1 MIKPLLF
8 TYLAM
13 VIGVLIMDFR
23 HLKQAAPINRWLS
36 YGIIALGIG
45 IWFYVTTLSKTVFVS
60 VWMSHI
66 IQRLLPLP

>member
-1 MIKPLLF
+1 MIKPLVY

-13 VIGVLIMDFR
+13 VIVVLVMDFR

-36 YGIIALGIG
+36 YGLIGVGIA
-45 IWFYVTTLSKTVFVS
+45 IWVYVTTLNKTFYVT
-60 VWMSHI
+60 VWISHV

>member
-13 VIGVLIMDFR
+13 VIGVLVMDFR

-36 YGIIALGIG
+36 YGLIGIG
-45 IWFYVTTLSKTVFVS
+45 IASWLYVTTLNKTIYIT
-60 VWMSHI
+60 VWMSHV

>member
-1 MIKPLLF
+1 MIKPLLY

-13 VIGVLIMDFR
+13 VVVVLVMDFR
-23 HLKQAAPINRWLS
+23 HLKQAASVNRWLS
-36 YGIIALGIG
+36 YGIIVMATG
-45 IWFYVTTLSKTVFVS
+45 IWFYVTTLKKTVFLS